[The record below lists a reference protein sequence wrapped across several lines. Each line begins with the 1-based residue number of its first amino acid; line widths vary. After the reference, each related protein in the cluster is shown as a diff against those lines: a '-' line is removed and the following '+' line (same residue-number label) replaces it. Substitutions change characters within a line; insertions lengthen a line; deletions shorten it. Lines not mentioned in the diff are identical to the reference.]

1 MIKAPPYLA
10 EPQVLGED
18 PGEEATNVAPDA
30 QSPGRWNLEVRVQGL
45 RFRVQG
51 LRFRVQ
57 GLQFRM

>member
-30 QSPGRWNLEVRVQGL
+30 QSPGRWNLE
-45 RFRVQG
+45 FRVQG

-57 GLQFRM
+57 GLQLRM